1 MIQKTKIL
9 TYQYKTETKNFV
21 GVLLKIEK
29 NYDRLPF
36 NVSRSMLSLKKNLK
50 RFYYSVTQTNI

>member
-9 TYQYKTETKNFV
+9 TYQYKTETKNSV

-50 RFYYSVTQTNI
+50 RFYSSVTQTNI